1 MLVIEINRVVKRF
14 QFELPDEKASELEAL
29 MKDTNIATTKE
40 LINNAITL
48 LFWSVKEVKRG
59 RVIASVDESD
69 GRYKEV
75 LIPAIARAARTGR
88 SEPVLVQ
95 K

>member
-1 MLVIEINRVVKRF
+1 
-14 QFELPDEKASELEAL
+14 

-48 LFWSVKEVKRG
+48 LFWSVKEVKTG
-59 RVIASVDESD
+59 RVIASVNESD

-75 LIPAIARAARTGR
+75 LIPAIDYASRYGKP
-88 SEPVLVQ
+88 EPVLVD
-95 K
+95 KK

>member
-1 MLVIEINRVVKRF
+1 MKRY

-29 MKDTNIATTKE
+29 MRETGIATTKE

-48 LFWSVKEVKRG
+48 LFWSVREVKTG
-59 RVIASVDESD
+59 RVIASVDEFD

-75 LIPAIARAARTGR
+75 LIPAIEHAARYGTAA
-88 SEPVLVQ
+88 PVLGN

>member
-1 MLVIEINRVVKRF
+1 MSKRF

-29 MKDTNIATTKE
+29 MQETGIATTKE
-40 LINNAITL
+40 LMNNAITL
-48 LFWSVKEVKRG
+48 LFWSVKERKTG
-59 RVIASVDESD
+59 RVIASLDESD

-75 LIPAIARAARTGR
+75 LIPALEHVARSGVAM
-88 SEPVLVQ
+88 PVLVH

>member
-1 MLVIEINRVVKRF
+1 MKRY

-29 MKDTNIATTKE
+29 MQETGITTTKE

-48 LFWSVKEVKRG
+48 LFWSVREVRTG

-75 LIPAIARAARTGR
+75 LIPAIELAARYGNKSVT
-88 SEPVLVQ
+88 VLVQ